1 MHPRT
6 GTGRR
11 PQGQLL
17 HKTQRLARFL
27 LSGGDTVGELDSVL
41 SVLPDDGLHGRRV
54 IYTDVPE
61 ITPENVVDV
70 VGKALSVHRLNRNEI
85 QYLWDYYRGK
95 QDIRCRVKEVRPE
108 INNKV
113 TVNRANE
120 IVAFKVSY
128 LLSDGIQYVSLGS
141 DESVSNKVN
150 ELNKFMYA
158 EDKAAKDKSVTDW
171 AHICGVGVRMVL
183 PDPVGEEDGSP
194 VCIYPLDPREAFVIY
209 YSGLGQKPVAG
220 VIRQRDEKGQW
231 YSIVYTTQWYF
242 EIKNGKI
249 TKQETRTVPYVPVIE
264 YLHNEARM
272 GAFEVVLP
280 LLNAINTLES
290 NRVDDIEQFV
300 QSILVFINCELT
312 EEQGQSLREK
322 LGLMIK
328 SDPTNPADV
337 KRIEGELSQG
347 GAQTLVDDLY
357 DSVLTI
363 TGMPNRNGG
372 SSTSDTGAA
381 TIMRDGWQSAESR
394 AKDTELLFKRAER
407 EMLRVVLYIL
417 RESGTLDLNWS
428 DVDPKFLRH
437 NNTDL
442 QSKVQVLCEMLNN
455 PKIHPKLAFQASGMF
470 SDAEESYRMSM
481 EWYEKQQA
489 EMEQSLRREVDADN
503 GQSVLPGRS
512 SGGTSEQES
521 NQAVRGGAE

>member
-1 MHPRT
+1 MT
-6 GTGRR
+6 EY
-11 PQGQLL
+11 
-17 HKTQRLARFL
+17 
-27 LSGGDTVGELDSVL
+27 DTVL
-41 SVLPDDGLHGRRV
+41 SVLPEGGLHGRRK
-54 IYTDVPE
+54 IYCDIPKL
-61 ITPENVVDV
+61 TPKNIVDV
-70 VGKALSVHRLNRNEI
+70 VEKALAVHRINRREI

-95 QDIRCRVKEVRPE
+95 QDIRCRTKDIRPE

-120 IVAFKVSY
+120 IVNFKVSY
-128 LLSDGIQYVSLGS
+128 LLSDAIQYVSRGS
-141 DESVSNKVN
+141 DENISDSINTLN
-150 ELNKFMYA
+150 EYMYA
-158 EDKAAKDKSVTDW
+158 EDKAAKDKEVADW

-183 PDPVGEEDGSP
+183 PDPSGERDGSP
-194 VCIYPLDPREAFVIY
+194 VCIYTLDPREAFVIY
-209 YSGLGQKPVAG
+209 YSGLGKKPLAG
-220 VIRQRDEKGQW
+220 VIRQKDKQGKW
-231 YSIVYTTQWYF
+231 MSCVYTADTYY
-242 EIKNGKI
+242 EIADGKLKK
-249 TKQETRTVPYVPVIE
+249 TETRTVPYIPVIE

-280 LLNAINTLES
+280 ILNAINTLES

-337 KRIEGELSQG
+337 KRIEGQLSQD

-357 DSVLTI
+357 DTVLTI

-381 TIMRDGWQSAESR
+381 TIMRDGWQAAEAR
-394 AKDTELLFKRAER
+394 AKDTEILFSRSER
-407 EMLRVVLYIL
+407 EFLRVALYIL
-417 RESGTLDLNWS
+417 RESGDLDLKLS
-428 DVDPKFLRH
+428 DIGLKFTRH
-437 NNTDL
+437 NYADL

-470 SDAEESYRMSM
+470 SDAEDAYRISK
-481 EWYEKQQA
+481 EYYEQQQA
-489 EMEQSLRREVDADN
+489 EMERRLADEVNND
-503 GQSVLPGRS
+503 GRDSAAVS
-512 SGGTSEQES
+512 SGGQGDNAAEPQG
-521 NQAVRGGAE
+521 NQTV